1 MTHNAV
7 SLRIGRVRLVVAAML
22 CTMIATIGIV
32 WPAPRHG
39 VVLYATAE
47 SAVTLAAAFTRE
59 TGIAVTVVRLS
70 TGPMLARIATEGH
83 RPGWTMAWVD
93 GDMAA
98 ASLDRAGLLQR
109 GLIADVPWTALGR
122 SLLPAD
128 GAWVPTGVSL
138 AGVRLS
144 RRGAAGAV
152 GMPDPAISG
161 AAYPELAGLIWHDGG
176 WPAGKQAVVALH
188 AAGLSVAPTSAA
200 VIAELDAGRLGGAL
214 IQSSTAYAA
223 ARNDRSI
230 VPDVPRPAFLLPGVL
245 MVASGTPPTRRSE
258 ADRFIA
264 FVLSA
269 RAQRLHLE
277 SGAADSFYWP
287 LTEGAAAPPPLPP
300 LATLSVVHL
309 DPYRWSA
316 LQAEITAWFE
326 TLVAQP

>member
-1 MTHNAV
+1 
-7 SLRIGRVRLVVAAML
+7 
-22 CTMIATIGIV
+22 MIATIGIL
-32 WPAPRHG
+32 WPAPRRG
-39 VVLYATAE
+39 VVLYATSE
-47 SAVTLAAAFTRE
+47 SAVPLAAAFTRE

-70 TGPMLARIATEGH
+70 TGPMLARIAAEGH

-98 ASLDRAGLLQR
+98 AALDRAGLLQR
-109 GLIADVPWTALGR
+109 GLAADVPWTALGQ

-128 GAWVPTGVSL
+128 GAWVPTGASL
-138 AGVRLS
+138 AGVRVS
-144 RRGAAGAV
+144 RRGAIGPV

-161 AAYPELAGLIWHDGG
+161 PAYPELAGLIWRDGG
-176 WPAGKQAVVALH
+176 WPAGKRAVVALRT
-188 AAGLSVAPTSAA
+188 AGLSVSPTSPA

-214 IQSSTAYAA
+214 IQSSTAYAS
-223 ARNDRSI
+223 ARSDRSI
-230 VPDVPRPAFLLPGVL
+230 VIGMPHPAFLLPGVV
-245 MVASGTPPTRRSE
+245 MVASGTPPPRRRE
-258 ADRFIA
+258 ADLFIA

-269 RAQRLHLE
+269 KAQRLHLE
-277 SGAADSFYWP
+277 SGAVDSFYWP
-287 LTEGAAAPPPLPP
+287 LTEDATARAPLPP